1 MINLEKAGER
11 LRKSTNPGIVRD
23 FRLMSQLEIKT
34 ELGHDPAE

>member
-1 MINLEKAGER
+1 MINLEKAGKR
-11 LRKSTNPGIVRD
+11 ISKSTNPGIMRY